1 MKHKRI
7 RGFTLVEVAVVV
19 AVIAILA
26 SLSVM
31 AFNQVQ
37 KQSRDGKRKA
47 DITALQTLFEKYY
60 QTNGKYPRSVYPT
73 GSAGDILLTWTTP
86 SQLEAV
92 VGKIGDTF
100 GDPLRTSG
108 TALFNIG
115 GSSPGYF
122 YIGGIDGPASGN
134 AVAWGGNYTFSR
146 GGTSFTCSY
155 GFTTAVGETTSY
167 ILGYYSESDN
177 KMIFL
182 RGASGKQIT
191 WPSNAESRCNTS

>member
-31 AFNQVQ
+31 AFNQIQ

-60 QTNGKYPRSVYPT
+60 QINGKYPRSVYPT

-100 GDPLRTSG
+100 GDPLRTSSTPLFTSGG
-108 TALFNIG
+108 TSN
-115 GSSPGYF
+115 GYF
-122 YIGGIDGPASGN
+122 YVGGIDGPASGN
-134 AVAWGGNYTFSR
+134 QSWSGSFSFSNS
-146 GGTSFTCSY
+146 GAAFSCSY
-155 GFTTAVGETTSY
+155 SVTLNAGETLSY
-167 ILGYYSESDN
+167 ILGYYNEGTGT
-177 KMIFL
+177 MVFV
-182 RGASGKQIT
+182 RGASGKKMT
-191 WPSNAESRCNTS
+191 RPSVAESRCNTS

>member
-108 TALFNIG
+108 TPLFNIG
-115 GSSPGYF
+115 GASPSYF

-134 AVAWGGNYTFSR
+134 QDWGGSFSFSNS
-146 GGTSFTCSY
+146 GTGFTCNY
-155 GFTTAVGETTSY
+155 GFTLNVGETTSY
-167 ILGYYSESDN
+167 ILGYYNEASG
-177 KMIFL
+177 KMVFV

-191 WPSNAESRCNTS
+191 WPSSAESRCNTS